1 MAHQG
6 SSSPSRVVQL
16 LKILFMYLNGNLQ
29 DEDEEEEEEEQDA
42 IVVVLVLFGF
52 FANQS
57 SRKPLTGLDIVTD
70 LSFFIFRLGLADPS
84 VRRAR
89 NM

>member
-1 MAHQG
+1 MAHQAA
-6 SSSPSRVVQL
+6 SSPSRVVQL

-29 DEDEEEEEEEQDA
+29 DEEEEEVQDA
-42 IVVVLVLFGF
+42 IVVDLVRFGF

-57 SRKPLTGLDIVTD
+57 SRNPLTGLDIVTD